1 MFDFTR
7 IIDFFYQNRFYQN
20 RIAPS
25 WLPLRQS
32 LGMWDPSVSHHSSSS
47 HSPPPLPPCCAAAW
61 PNCAANLSRC
71 APPGPCVALPLGL
84 PACAAPPPR
93 LTPPLACTVPSPQ
106 AAPCL
111 TLLPNRRS
119 WRLRRRRPAKLP
131 SRSLR
136 RRGRSPSSSGSS
148 ASPRK
153 PAPTLSVSSPS
164 IFLWHCPVPFYLL
177 DKIFALSGLEINE
190 RPAKKAMLDFSSL
203 SISEP
208 SSSSSSAKGTDQTE
222 CNLDAMVLC
231 QKHLFHPTSILYMI

>member
-1 MFDFTR
+1 MATR
-7 IIDFFYQNRFYQN
+7 IPTDKAQGRAFFGR
-20 RIAPS
+20 RE
-25 WLPLRQS
+25 RK
-32 LGMWDPSVSHHSSSS
+32 
-47 HSPPPLPPCCAAAW
+47 
-61 PNCAANLSRC
+61 RKEKT
-71 APPGPCVALPLGL
+71 GL
-84 PACAAPPPR
+84 
-93 LTPPLACTVPSPQ
+93 T
-106 AAPCL
+106 
-111 TLLPNRRS
+111 LPNRRP
-119 WRLRRRRPAKLP
+119 WRLRPPARCP
-131 SRSLR
+131 PRSP

-222 CNLDAMVLC
+222 CNLDAMVLF